1 MTSRTCVA
9 PNKSSGAF
17 LLKTDKNF
25 TNDSMQLMD
34 FKYYSDVESISGGN

>member
-9 PNKSSGAF
+9 PNKSSGGF

-25 TNDSMQLMD
+25 TNNSMQLMD
-34 FKYYSDVESISGGN
+34 FKYNSDVESISGGN